1 MEDDELIDIDTALR
15 DDPFADDADF
25 ISGEENMDFEGED
38 DAMVEGDDDDVFF
51 GPVSIVE
58 VALQRINGVIKSHAP
73 GMCGRIRFDRIDAI
87 SVSGESRG
95 RA

>member
-1 MEDDELIDIDTALR
+1 MHRFLELGILR
-15 DDPFADDADF
+15 DDPFAADADF
-25 ISGEENMDFEGED
+25 ILGEENMDFEGED
-38 DAMVEGDDDDVFF
+38 DAMVEADDDDDVFF